1 MERQVVFEVDE
12 CTIRRLTDVI
22 CFPILVDSPDSL
34 TMKHLLDVCTYF
46 SHSEVL
52 GFSAESCFIP
62 YPSHYK
68 AAFAFSNF
76 SLLQTLIMNNEADET
91 SFEPNRFMN
100 RQTTVLRSCSH
111 RATRSAQTK
120 QMPWRIALPILK
132 IKENRHRGLF
142 LLAFKPLISARK

>member
-22 CFPILVDSPDSL
+22 CFPILEDSPDSL

-52 GFSAESCFIP
+52 GFSVESCLIP
-62 YPSHYK
+62 YPPHYK

-76 SLLQTLIMNNEADET
+76 SLLPPNSMPHGLPALRCAGREDSFSTFRIIDPMNNLG
-91 SFEPNRFMN
+91 EPSTPAVHQF
-100 RQTTVLRSCSH
+100 
-111 RATRSAQTK
+111 RAGS
-120 QMPWRIALPILK
+120 
-132 IKENRHRGLF
+132 
-142 LLAFKPLISARK
+142 